1 MKNQRNMFQTKEQ
14 DKISEIDFNK
24 MEISDLPNKE
34 LKVRITKMRTKIRRI
49 RQEHWSG

>member
-1 MKNQRNMFQTKEQ
+1 MFQTKEQ

-34 LKVRITKMRTKIRRI
+34 LKIIVIKMFTKVDRNGWTM
-49 RQEHWSG
+49 